1 MSRIIL
7 FISILFFM
15 ISCNIDNKED
25 GRLANHES
33 QNIVNSFILNDDI
46 IREFNK
52 YVDEMNFDNSVIYAI
67 EFFVKDKYGN
77 SNTLDTFIDISFN
90 YCIGIQKAIKV
101 YY

>member
-1 MSRIIL
+1 
-7 FISILFFM
+7 M

-67 EFFVKDKYGN
+67 EFLLKIN
-77 SNTLDTFIDISFN
+77 MAILIHLIHLLTFHLIIV
-90 YCIGIQKAIKV
+90 IGIQKAIKV